1 MEAVDETRAIKGVG
15 WYEGRFGVWKRS
27 ESGFQLVYLIC
38 KAEDRNFQA
47 VKRAVDELE
56 VREGVPL
63 DRFPLLKD
71 RLRKRGFR
79 GLPKHA
85 LLKLLAKWPPL
96 VRHRRSISR

>member
-1 MEAVDETRAIKGVG
+1 MK
-15 WYEGRFGVWKRS
+15 GRFGVWKRS

-38 KAEDRNFQA
+38 KAEDRSFQA

-63 DRFPLLKD
+63 DRFALLKD